1 MGEAMYNTFN
11 REQVKM
17 LIELSEDV
25 NEADNIIEKYVGINT
40 IKEKLAFLKGMFD
53 FQLIARQ
60 DGKDIYEAT
69 SEKIDYFSILNA
81 ILSSR
86 RGDSVLFC

>member
-1 MGEAMYNTFN
+1 MYTIN

-25 NEADNIIEKYVGINT
+25 IEADGIIEKYVGLKS

-60 DGKDIYEAT
+60 DGKDIDEAT
-69 SEKIDYFSILNA
+69 SEKIDYYAILNA
-81 ILSSR
+81 ILNSR
-86 RGDSVLFC
+86 WGDSVLFC